1 MDLINAKNNNL
12 KIGMDAT
19 CFTQASSDLEKIPR

>member
-1 MDLINAKNNNL
+1 MDLINAKNNNM